1 MKSDDCALFPQS
13 VDHRPLGAIFVG
25 FIDPGSAVQKL
36 HCLPGP
42 SVVTWTILR
51 NDRLWYVDPWIPGS
65 FIDPILRNS
74 IIVLFDVYELDRM
87 ISLIKL
93 ICVSQLVI
101 LKIFF
106 IHKIVSFEKIVKYYF

>member
-1 MKSDDCALFPQS
+1 MT
-13 VDHRPLGAIFVG
+13 G
-25 FIDPGSAVQKL
+25 FG
-36 HCLPGP
+36 
-42 SVVTWTILR
+42 T
-51 NDRLWYVDPWIPGS
+51 WIPGS

-101 LKIFF
+101 RKIFF
-106 IHKIVSFEKIVKYYF
+106 IHKIVSFEKIVILFLNIIFIIRRKFSSMIDES